1 MPQRT
6 LVLPQFKVWICLL
19 FTFQGCVLK
28 TIDVFILLICFG
40 VLRQDLSQASPQLVK
55 TLYQPKS
62 WDYRQLP
69 SRPAWYVCSKC
80 SADGDGKFWHFEWS
94 MVLSLSR
101 AGWPQG
107 SQLRGQHLCQLS
119 RYPSPKALGA
129 PGSLKAVSSFSAC
142 VDVTTWP
149 RLGNSQKWWMPIQG
163 HWVRDWF
170 LGLDGVVV
178 TQIQSSSIWAF
189 CFGVPC
195 LYCL

>member
-6 LVLPQFKVWICLL
+6 LVLPQLKVWVCLL
-19 FTFQGCVLK
+19 FPFQGCVLK

-62 WDYRQLP
+62 RDYRQLP
-69 SRPAWYVCSKC
+69 SHPAWYVCSKC
-80 SADGDGKFWHFEWS
+80 SADGNGKSWCSEWS

-107 SQLRGQHLCQLS
+107 SQLKGLHLCQLS
-119 RYPSPKALGA
+119 RYPSSKALGA
-129 PGSLKAVSSFSAC
+129 SGILKAGSSFPAC
-142 VDVTTWP
+142 VDVTTWLW
-149 RLGNSQKWWMPIQG
+149 LGNSQKWWMPIQG
-163 HWVRDWF
+163 HWVGDWF

-178 TQIQSSSIWAF
+178 TQIQSFFIWAF